1 MEASRLR
8 RSASGGV
15 GGSAEAG
22 PARAGGAD
30 SLAVSELRLA
40 GGEEGPDG
48 REAVYE
54 AVHFEGNPQE
64 CGLVVTTACVRR
76 DGSQHVLRY
85 AAERVVGNGSFGVVF
100 QATCLET
107 RETVA
112 IKRVLQDKRFKNRE
126 LQIMR
131 LLDHPNVVKLKQSFY
146 STTDRDEVYLNL
158 VLEFVPDTVY
168 RIIKHYAKR
177 AQVRPVAGTARAWR

>member
-1 MEASRLR
+1 M
-8 RSASGGV
+8 
-15 GGSAEAG
+15 
-22 PARAGGAD
+22 
-30 SLAVSELRLA
+30 
-40 GGEEGPDG
+40 
-48 REAVYE
+48 
-54 AVHFEGNPQE
+54 
-64 CGLVVTTACVRR
+64 VTTACVRR